1 MDDRHDIVL
10 AETPEGCVVYVD
22 GTDLVVEGCNLVVR
36 NGMGST
42 STTNGTG
49 NLVVGYDEVTR
60 WDDKSG
66 SHNVVVGS
74 GHDYPSYAGLVAGYD
89 NSIEGAYS
97 TVSGGLGNRASE
109 SYSAVS
115 GGGHNDATGFAGAV
129 CGGLLNEASGTY
141 AAVSAG
147 LSNDATAPYSAVSGG
162 SSNSADGDFLA
173 PLMATS

>member
-1 MDDRHDIVL
+1 MLVIHTLVSLTLLAASGTASAAVDDRHDIVL

-66 SHNVVVGS
+66 SHNVVVGP
-74 GHDYPSYAGLVAGYD
+74 GPVHRGQW
-89 NSIEGAYS
+89 
-97 TVSGGLGNRASE
+97 RQQQR
-109 SYSAVS
+109 
-115 GGGHNDATGFAGAV
+115 
-129 CGGLLNEASGTY
+129 CR
-141 AAVSAG
+141 
-147 LSNDATAPYSAVSGG
+147 
-162 SSNSADGDFLA
+162 
-173 PLMATS
+173 